1 MEENKTSIGSIIA
14 TIIIIALIVL
24 GGLYFWG
31 KRIEQAQSVQTFT
44 TSTTNEPIINQ
55 NEIIGTSSP
64 IISSSTQAKATT
76 TKTNKK

>member
-31 KRIEQAQSVQTFT
+31 KRIQEQQTAQSFT
-44 TSTTNEPIINQ
+44 PATTNVSVVTNQIIS
-55 NEIIGTSSP
+55 TSSP
-64 IISSSTQAKATT
+64 AISTSTSQKATT
-76 TKTNKK
+76 TKK